1 MAVDYSKFIV
11 PEGDFSRLDKLG
23 ETLAT
28 QAAAKTKAEQEKKKL
43 SEEGLKSTLLELQS
57 KDFLS
62 NTLADKVIID
72 GLQKTQNKAYALSSA
87 GYDYNQMKMALSD
100 DVYNLTQKS
109 QAAKNLAT
117 QLKANLDANK
127 GVKGI
132 DMNKYSSAMIN
143 AAFLNPDGSVK
154 DEFDPTQNYDEMVKK
169 TADIYNPDEAVAED
183 IKNMAKSVNKY
194 DVQERGAD
202 KVLRK
207 TSKNIETAIGFEP
220 YLDKEG
226 VFQGVIPQHTEAP
239 ITESSKAVNDY
250 ITGQK
255 DSKQPLNLI
264 TDDQY
269 ARIQSNPVIMGA
281 VNKDTR
287 DFASAIGR
295 IPTQEEI
302 TTFQKAKLF
311 DLYSRSSKAGF
322 KHETVE
328 AKLAPVTKINVN
340 TGGGKGGESTIRDI
354 QTPAIKL
361 YNNLQ
366 SKKTQAINLF
376 SQGKSIEEVAK
387 ILKLDPVGSKSFLQN
402 AQSGKAVYSMP
413 LNTQGLDVEFVNNI
427 VKNVNEGQP
436 ENEKK
441 SRSELYVELNDKN
454 EWEVKDLSNNN
465 YLITTIPATTLG
477 VGAEQGTKS
486 KNTYIQ
492 KYKKGDKSTTS
503 QTKGKKVTDP
513 NLLKQLTGK

>member
-1 MAVDYSKFIV
+1 MAVDYSRFIV

-43 SEEGLKSTLLELQS
+43 TEEGLKSTLSELQS
-57 KDFLS
+57 KDFIT

-117 QLKANLDANK
+117 QLNANIERNK

-143 AAFLNPDGSVK
+143 AAFLQDGKVK
-154 DEFDPTQNYDEMVKK
+154 DEFDPTQNYDEIVKK
-169 TADIYNPDEAVAED
+169 TADIYNADEAVAED

-207 TSKNIETAIGFEP
+207 TLKNIETATGFEP

-239 ITESSKAVNDY
+239 VTDSSKAVNDY

-287 DFASAIGR
+287 DFAIALGR
-295 IPTQEEI
+295 TPTQEEI

-322 KHETVE
+322 KHETAE
-328 AKLAPVTKINVN
+328 AKLAPVTKVNVS
-340 TGGGKGGESTIRDI
+340 TGGNKSGSSTIRDI
-354 QTPAIKL
+354 HTPAVTL
-361 YNNLQ
+361 YGGFLD
-366 SKKTQAINLF
+366 KKRKAVELF
-376 SQGKSIEEVAK
+376 SQGKSTEEVAK
-387 ILKLDPVGSKSFLQN
+387 AVNLDPAKSKSFLEN
-402 AQSGKAVYSMP
+402 AKKGDATYSMP
-413 LNTQGLDVEFVNNI
+413 LTTRGLDVEFVNSI
-427 VKNVNEGQP
+427 VDNTNKSQN

-441 SRSELYVELNDKN
+441 SRNELYVELNDKG
-454 EWEVKDLSNNN
+454 EWEVLDASNNN
-465 YLITTIPATTLG
+465 YLLATIPATTLG
-477 VGAEQGTKS
+477 VGAEQGAKS
-486 KNTYIQ
+486 KNAYIQ
-492 KYKKGDKSTTS
+492 QKKTETSPTKKGGFKGTDK
-503 QTKGKKVTDP
+503 P
-513 NLLKQLTGK
+513 MY